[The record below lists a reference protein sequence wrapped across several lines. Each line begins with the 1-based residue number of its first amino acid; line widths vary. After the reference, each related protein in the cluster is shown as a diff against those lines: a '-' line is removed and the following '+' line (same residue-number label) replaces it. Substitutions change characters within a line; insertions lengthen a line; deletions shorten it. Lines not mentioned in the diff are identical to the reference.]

1 MKNWTKFELAW
12 LGVFTLVNIYLF
24 FAWGDSL
31 LGLISSLT
39 GMLCV
44 VLVAKGKI
52 SNYYFG
58 IVQTGTYAYI
68 SYTYGLYGE
77 AMLNGLFYFPLQ
89 FVGIYLWNK
98 NKVDQSTTGEDVKVK
113 TLTRIQWIQLI
124 VIAVITSVLY
134 AYFLHLIGGQQVRID
149 SVAVVLSIIAQILM
163 IKRYAEQWVLWIVVN
178 GLSIV
183 LWAITLL
190 QSGGNDWSMLVMWTA
205 FLVNSIYGYVNWIK
219 MSKEQDEVGGLM
231 ESESK
236 LILEG

>member
-1 MKNWTKFELAW
+1 
-12 LGVFTLVNIYLF
+12 
-24 FAWGDSL
+24 
-31 LGLISSLT
+31 
-39 GMLCV
+39 
-44 VLVAKGKI
+44 
-52 SNYYFG
+52 
-58 IVQTGTYAYI
+58 
-68 SYTYGLYGE
+68 
-77 AMLNGLFYFPLQ
+77 
-89 FVGIYLWNK
+89 
-98 NKVDQSTTGEDVKVK
+98 
-113 TLTRIQWIQLI
+113 QWIQLI

-219 MSKEQDEVGGLM
+219 MSKEQDDVGGLM

>member
-1 MKNWTKFELAW
+1 MKNWTKFEMAW
-12 LGVFTLVNIYLF
+12 LGIFTLVNIYLF

-89 FVGIYLWNK
+89 FVGIYLWSK
-98 NKVDQSTTGEDVKVK
+98 NKVNQSTTGEDVKVK
-113 TLTRIQWIQLI
+113 TLTKKQWIQLI
-124 VIAVITSVLY
+124 VIAIITSVLY

-163 IKRYAEQWVLWIVVN
+163 IKRYAEQWILWIVVN

-190 QSGGNDWSMLVMWTA
+190 KSDGNDWSMLVMWTA
-205 FLVNSIYGYVNWIK
+205 FLVNSVYGYVNWIK
-219 MSKEQDEVGGLM
+219 MSKKQDV
-231 ESESK
+231 
-236 LILEG
+236 